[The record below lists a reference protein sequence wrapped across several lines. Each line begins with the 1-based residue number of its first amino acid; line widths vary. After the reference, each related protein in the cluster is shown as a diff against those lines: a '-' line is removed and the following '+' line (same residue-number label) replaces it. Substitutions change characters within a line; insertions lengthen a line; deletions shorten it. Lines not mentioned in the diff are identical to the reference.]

1 MQPDL
6 NLDLNLLYSTTFYF
20 KISLFR
26 LQDVISQQDQLTI
39 RQTPLKPESS
49 QFTSYY
55 QVQPFFSKL
64 FEYDGREF
72 PSNNK
77 L

>member
-6 NLDLNLLYSTTFYF
+6 NLELNQLYSTIFHF

-26 LQDVISQQDQLTI
+26 LQDAISQQDQLTI
-39 RQTPLKPESS
+39 RQTPLKPKSL
-49 QFTSYY
+49 QFASYY